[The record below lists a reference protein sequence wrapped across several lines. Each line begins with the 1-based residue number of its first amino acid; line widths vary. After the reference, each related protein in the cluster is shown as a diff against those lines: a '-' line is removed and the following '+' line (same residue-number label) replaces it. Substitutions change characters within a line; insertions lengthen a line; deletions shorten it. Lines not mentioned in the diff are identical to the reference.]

1 MNQTHKAYTFASR
14 TSPDTNQ
21 SLQKSMLFPTLIKN
35 KKYPLSLKNKT
46 FPTHNP
52 TDKNAM
58 IEMNMSLDKKEGQLV
73 TRAKSKRAD
82 SANLKGIASNK
93 TYCNLKVLCF
103 EMPASS

>member
-14 TSPDTNQ
+14 TSLDTKQ
-21 SLQKSMLFPTLIKN
+21 SLQKSMLPPPLRKN
-35 KKYPLSLKNKT
+35 KKSTLSLKNKT

-58 IEMNMSLDKKEGQLV
+58 TEMNMSLDKKEGQLV

-93 TYCNLKVLCF
+93 TYCNLTVLCF
-103 EMPASS
+103 ELPASS